1 MRSNLGGSGGRS
13 EASAHRR
20 QSKKDTGVTYR
31 LLQLAEGA
39 YDVEFDGETVASL
52 VATAGGRGNTRWTA
66 ELLDERRPRPQP
78 FTGESQGF
86 PTFSDAL
93 TWFGDPEVIS
103 APAS

>member
-1 MRSNLGGSGGRS
+1 M
-13 EASAHRR
+13 
-20 QSKKDTGVTYR
+20 TYR

-39 YDVEFDGETVASL
+39 YDVELDGETVASL

-66 ELLDERRPRPQP
+66 ELLDEGRPRPQP

-103 APAS
+103 APSS

>member
-1 MRSNLGGSGGRS
+1 
-13 EASAHRR
+13 
-20 QSKKDTGVTYR
+20 VTYR

-39 YDVEFDGETVASL
+39 YDVELDGETVASL
-52 VATAGGRGNTRWTA
+52 VAIAGARGNARWTA
-66 ELLDERRPRPQP
+66 ELLDASRPHPQP

-103 APAS
+103 VPAN